1 VPRLDAV
8 SSVEIRPTGVHL
20 HKIAQTTPEIDGLTM
35 TKLLRACLVGVA
47 LLLISVSITWA
58 SDRSITLRLGTGSSL
73 ALEKPFKTVL
83 IGDQSVVNV
92 RTQNDRSVILEPLSL
107 GATNIIF
114 VDERSIAITNVGILV
129 CNAGAIRITYQVEPD
144 CE

>member
-1 VPRLDAV
+1 
-8 SSVEIRPTGVHL
+8 
-20 HKIAQTTPEIDGLTM
+20 M
-35 TKLLRACLVGVA
+35 TKLLRACLVEAA
-47 LLLISVSITWA
+47 LLLITVSTTWA
-58 SDRSITLRLGTGSSL
+58 ADRSIILRLGTGSSL

-114 VDERSIAITNVGILV
+114 VDERSIAITNVGVLV
-129 CNAGAIRITYQVEPD
+129 CSAGTIRITYQDQPD

>member
-1 VPRLDAV
+1 
-8 SSVEIRPTGVHL
+8 
-20 HKIAQTTPEIDGLTM
+20 M
-35 TKLLRACLVGVA
+35 TSTLRAFILGVILA
-47 LLLISVSITWA
+47 VITNSVTQA
-58 SDRSITLRLGTGSSL
+58 ADRSITLRLGTGSSL

-114 VDERSIAITNVGILV
+114 VDERSIAITNVGVLV
-129 CNAGAIRITYQVEPD
+129 CNAGAIRIAYQDQPD

>member
-1 VPRLDAV
+1 MA
-8 SSVEIRPTGVHL
+8 
-20 HKIAQTTPEIDGLTM
+20 
-35 TKLLRACLVGVA
+35 KLLWACFVEVA
-47 LLLISVSITWA
+47 LLLITASATWA
-58 SDRSITLRLGTGSSL
+58 ADRSITLRLGTGSSL

-83 IGDQSVVNV
+83 IGDQGIVNV

-114 VDERSIAITNVGILV
+114 VDERSIAITNVGVLV
-129 CNAGAIRITYQVEPD
+129 CNAGTIRITYQDQPD

>member
-1 VPRLDAV
+1 
-8 SSVEIRPTGVHL
+8 
-20 HKIAQTTPEIDGLTM
+20 M
-35 TKLLRACLVGVA
+35 TKLLRACLVEVA
-47 LLLISVSITWA
+47 LLLITASATWA
-58 SDRSITLRLGTGSSL
+58 ADRSITLRLGTGSSL

-114 VDERSIAITNVGILV
+114 VDERSIAITNVGVLV
-129 CNAGAIRITYQVEPD
+129 CNAGAIRIAYQDQPD

>member
-1 VPRLDAV
+1 
-8 SSVEIRPTGVHL
+8 
-20 HKIAQTTPEIDGLTM
+20 M
-35 TKLLRACLVGVA
+35 TKLLRACLVEVA
-47 LLLISVSITWA
+47 LFLITVSTTWA
-58 SDRSITLRLGTGSSL
+58 ADQSITLRLGTGSSL

-92 RTQNDRSVILEPLSL
+92 RTQNNRSVILEPLSL

-114 VDERSIAITNVGILV
+114 VDERSIAITNVGVLV
-129 CNAGAIRITYQVEPD
+129 CNASPIRITYQDQPD

>member
-1 VPRLDAV
+1 
-8 SSVEIRPTGVHL
+8 
-20 HKIAQTTPEIDGLTM
+20 M
-35 TKLLRACLVGVA
+35 TKLLRACLVEAA
-47 LLLISVSITWA
+47 LLLITVSPTWA
-58 SDRSITLRLGTGSSL
+58 ADRSITLRLGTGSSL
-73 ALEKPFKTVL
+73 ALEKPFKIVL

-114 VDERSIAITNVGILV
+114 VDERSIAITNVGVLV
-129 CNAGAIRITYQVEPD
+129 CNAGAIRVAYQDQPN

>member
-1 VPRLDAV
+1 
-8 SSVEIRPTGVHL
+8 
-20 HKIAQTTPEIDGLTM
+20 M
-35 TKLLRACLVGVA
+35 TSTLRAFILGVILA
-47 LLLISVSITWA
+47 ATTNSVTQA
-58 SDRSITLRLGTGSSL
+58 ADRSITLRLGTGSSL

-114 VDERSIAITNVGILV
+114 VDERSIAIANVGVLV
-129 CNAGAIRITYQVEPD
+129 CNAGAIRITYQDQPN